1 MKWIKR
7 LMLLAGIGIFSIGAI
22 PSMSYAKQVDSI
34 DGHPIFDNRFEGIE
48 IRDGSGE
55 EKVTRIGNVLA
66 TTYDP
71 RESGAVSAVE
81 DQGQTN
87 TCWAFSTIAAM
98 ESNLIKKGYETS
110 AVNLSENHLAY
121 FYFNRQKDPLGLTAG
136 DANYYLPGIAGQRWY
151 QYGGTLFGTAYSVAT
166 WSGVVRET
174 ISEDDA
180 LGYYLPYD
188 QAVNTAYNR
197 DYVVKNVYF
206 YNYDVSTIKQAIVEH
221 GAVASSIYVG
231 DAAYSD
237 PSKKAYYYPYEE
249 ANHGVVIVG
258 WADDFPKENFR
269 EGMQP
274 KKDGAWI
281 VKNSW
286 GVGEGE
292 NGYIYVSYEDA
303 SMKELV
309 AYDMASAA
317 ELNQNNYQYDGT
329 GNPAYSRRF
338 PSGSSVAN
346 VFQAKA
352 AGGCNEI
359 LEAVSINTNTTN
371 VYYSLQVYTGVTSSK
386 NPTKGKAMFST
397 VQRGVLSNAGYNRIE
412 LQQPVTLQA
421 GEKYSVVLTLTA
433 ADGGSVD
440 VGIEREYRQAF
451 GDGVILFQT
460 DVDKKVGFAKT
471 ASSGWYDMG
480 SSSGGD
486 AVCNLRIK
494 AFTRNTAEK
503 TTYKLSSKS
512 TGISK
517 GSSQKLSLVITPAT
531 IKRKVTWTSSNNKVA
546 TVSSSGKVTAKAYG
560 TTTIKAKFVSG
571 KKTKTLSCKVT
582 VGPSKVKGLK
592 VKGAK
597 KKITVSWKKSSGA
610 AGYEIS
616 YSTSPDGKYKKLGTV
631 KSGSTTKFTKKKMKP
646 GTYYV
651 KVRPYMTQSGN
662 VLYGS
667 YTAAKQVV
675 VK

>member
-1 MKWIKR
+1 
-7 LMLLAGIGIFSIGAI
+7 MLLAGIGFFSVGA
-22 PSMSYAKQVDSI
+22 MANQSYAKQVDSI
-34 DGHPIFDNRFEGIE
+34 DGHPIFDNHFEGIE

-55 EKVTRIGNVLA
+55 EKITRIGNVFA
-66 TTYDP
+66 TRYDP
-71 RESGAVSAVE
+71 RESGAVSAIE
-81 DQGQTN
+81 DQGNTN

-98 ESNLIKKGYETS
+98 ESNLIKKGYETG

-121 FYFNRQKDPLGLTAG
+121 FYYNRQQDPLGLTKG
-136 DANYYLPGIAGQRWY
+136 DVNYFLPGTAGQTWE
-151 QYGGTLFGTAYSVAT
+151 QYGGTLYGTAFSAVT

-174 ISEDDA
+174 IPENGAD
-180 LGYYLPYD
+180 GKYVPYS
-188 QAVNTAYNR
+188 QAPTTAYSR

-206 YNYDVSTIKQAIVEH
+206 YNYDVNTVKQAIMEH
-221 GAVASSIYVG
+221 GAVASSIYM
-231 DAAYSD
+231 DKEYRNPSAA
-237 PSKKAYYYPYEE
+237 AYYYPYDD
-249 ANHGVVIVG
+249 ANHGVAIVG
-258 WADDFPKENFR
+258 WMDDFPKEYFK

-286 GVGEGE
+286 GAEVDHY
-292 NGYIYVSYEDA
+292 GYMYVSYEDA
-303 SMKELV
+303 SLKELV

-338 PSGSSVAN
+338 PSGSTVAN

-352 AGGCNEI
+352 AGGCNEL

-371 VYYSLQVYTGVTSSK
+371 VYYSLQIYTGVTSTK

-397 VQRGVLSNAGYNRIE
+397 VQRGVLNNAGYHRIE

-440 VGIEREYRQAF
+440 VGIEKEYRQVF
-451 GDGVILFQT
+451 GNGVILFQT

-471 ASSGWYDMG
+471 TDSKWYDMG
-480 SSSGGD
+480 TASGGD
-486 AVCNLRIK
+486 SVCNLRIK

-503 TTYKLSSKS
+503 TTYKLSSKN

-531 IKRKVTWTSSNNKVA
+531 IKRKVTWTSSNKKVA
-546 TVSSSGKVTAKAYG
+546 TVSSSGKVKAKAYG

-582 VGPSKVKGLK
+582 VGPSKVKNFK

-597 KKITVSWKKSSGA
+597 KKINVSWKKSSGA

-616 YSTSPDGKYKKLGTV
+616 YATSVDGKYKKLGTV
-631 KSGSTTKFTKKKMKP
+631 QSGSTTKFTKKKMKP
-646 GTYYV
+646 GIYFV
-651 KVRPYMTQSGN
+651 KVRPYMNQGGN
-662 VLYGS
+662 KLYGS
-667 YTAAKQVV
+667 YTATKQVV